1 MEFSICG
8 HIEQVTDDE
17 LYAHKILKE
26 FQNRAT
32 AAKIRFAKKY
42 DGYQGFKVFA
52 TSVARDGYEII
63 NAEVEYATALL
74 IKGRKYGISK
84 DSLYATYGE
93 VFLKPWDEF
102 IDELVGILEQS
113 NETIEQATYAREMKK
128 AARGRLVGGGFGLAG
143 AAKGIATAGIFNA
156 TTGTVYSISNAI
168 GNAMTRNEVTK
179 KEDAIYRDSKF
190 RAMVCERIYHAVY
203 TIAGCVIEEYGANI
217 NDAPPRDAEMSKN
230 LMNNYSLVPEE
241 DRIDIL
247 INALHYNRYEKRAY
261 EHLILEYEGA
271 ESAAVIGRLFG
282 MTTDID
288 NLCII
293 TLNRMIP
300 EADILSSRS
309 YDENKALLKKYQ
321 QRAEHLEFNAEIP
334 AKGRVAEATIKG
346 ELAENLNALPIES
359 IAENLSAIQAKKEK
373 YGVSLTLDI
382 EKKLAKKLKDAKTVN
397 GIEYLTLEE
406 ADIARKTFGLITNLY
421 QNADGKTYEELVE
434 IDNKIRTESQMEP
447 EKCAS
452 SIMADLQERIKIADL
467 ARRTYMGRVYETSEA
482 AELAQDIRKEADEL
496 LTHCDFESEHDVAE
510 VKKQLEDLNSREPSD
525 VVGDYLGRVNDTLN
539 QLRTLDGKVLRSVE
553 EKERV
558 QAELKEAQAKYLK
571 VWNDKMSIQDVCDAI
586 NTLRQDNSLH
596 PYTVELFESWGQK
609 MIAKVQE
616 REENERRKK
625 LQDSLTEKYSSLNL
639 SNRSRENYKCLTQ
652 AVKEL
657 SEYEPEF
664 TKHILP
670 PIQDAIASSKELYDK
685 EESLKVE
692 IKEAS
697 LVANGGSSLGQSI
710 LYILIA
716 IAAVFFLHG
725 VWTIIVAGG
734 AVYALVSGAVEASKS
749 RAEATMH
756 LKELQEELINVQRQ
770 IQV

>member
-241 DRIDIL
+241 DRIDVL
-247 INALHYNRYEKRAY
+247 ITALHYNRYFDSDCRC
-261 EHLILEYEGA
+261 IF
-271 ESAAVIGRLFG
+271 SAWGMDNYCCWWRSVCARL
-282 MTTDID
+282 
-288 NLCII
+288 
-293 TLNRMIP
+293 R
-300 EADILSSRS
+300 SSRS
-309 YDENKALLKKYQ
+309 VQ
-321 QRAEHLEFNAEIP
+321 ISCR
-334 AKGRVAEATIKG
+334 
-346 ELAENLNALPIES
+346 S
-359 IAENLSAIQAKKEK
+359 
-373 YGVSLTLDI
+373 
-382 EKKLAKKLKDAKTVN
+382 
-397 GIEYLTLEE
+397 
-406 ADIARKTFGLITNLY
+406 
-421 QNADGKTYEELVE
+421 
-434 IDNKIRTESQMEP
+434 
-447 EKCAS
+447 
-452 SIMADLQERIKIADL
+452 
-467 ARRTYMGRVYETSEA
+467 
-482 AELAQDIRKEADEL
+482 
-496 LTHCDFESEHDVAE
+496 
-510 VKKQLEDLNSREPSD
+510 
-525 VVGDYLGRVNDTLN
+525 ND
-539 QLRTLDGKVLRSVE
+539 
-553 EKERV
+553 
-558 QAELKEAQAKYLK
+558 
-571 VWNDKMSIQDVCDAI
+571 
-586 NTLRQDNSLH
+586 
-596 PYTVELFESWGQK
+596 
-609 MIAKVQE
+609 
-616 REENERRKK
+616 
-625 LQDSLTEKYSSLNL
+625 
-639 SNRSRENYKCLTQ
+639 
-652 AVKEL
+652 
-657 SEYEPEF
+657 
-664 TKHILP
+664 
-670 PIQDAIASSKELYDK
+670 
-685 EESLKVE
+685 
-692 IKEAS
+692 
-697 LVANGGSSLGQSI
+697 
-710 LYILIA
+710 
-716 IAAVFFLHG
+716 
-725 VWTIIVAGG
+725 
-734 AVYALVSGAVEASKS
+734 ASKGVTRRIDQCTKADS
-749 RAEATMH
+749 GII
-756 LKELQEELINVQRQ
+756 KNVVYQKSLSPTKQ
-770 IQV
+770 IAML